1 MTKTEQYIKNLEK
14 MNEINDSIILKQKEL
29 ISILEN
35 RSKRQDRIIDML
47 KEILSKYE
55 PELIEKLKE
64 LAD

>member
-1 MTKTEQYIKNLEK
+1 MTKMEQYIKNLEK

-55 PELIEKLKE
+55 PKLIEKLKE

>member
-1 MTKTEQYIKNLEK
+1 MTKMEQYIKNLEK

-29 ISILEN
+29 ISTLEN
-35 RSKRQDRIIDML
+35 RSKRQDHIIDML

-64 LAD
+64 LAE